1 MVAANCPILMMVVM
15 VCTATDSLKK
25 YLSFCSSA
33 LNNQYA
39 KTIAKVKSWK
49 QQFNI
54 KMRRLYLVV
63 FLVCSLVQGKP
74 TKRFMPLRGG
84 CSNANDAKF
93 YPLAQAIQEGFG
105 QSGTRCSGGFCDND
119 QPIIQWE
126 DPWKP
131 STHGMYCLLLYP
143 HLLKKIRVYCCY
155 PRPSVRPSVTWT
167 PSTYL

>member
-1 MVAANCPILMMVVM
+1 M
-15 VCTATDSLKK
+15 
-25 YLSFCSSA
+25 
-33 LNNQYA
+33 
-39 KTIAKVKSWK
+39 
-49 QQFNI
+49 
-54 KMRRLYLVV
+54 

-126 DPWKP
+126 DPCKP

-143 HLLKKIRVYCCY
+143 HFLKKIRVYCCY
-155 PRPSVRPSVTWT
+155 PRPSVRPSLELRQH
-167 PSTYL
+167 TYNLGSDLACLVDAN